1 MSTSQPE
8 GQEDLVPKVAD
19 IRPLQFDASEQRQ
32 SSVDENSTQK
42 GVRKNDAAKHHV
54 ISDESA
60 LRTSTTESP
69 QALQDVVSPESL
81 SDANCMVFDKEVAG
95 SDKDTIENMS
105 LGDFQM
111 REETPEPTASTP
123 LEAYQLQ
130 LMRLEAQGKKP
141 LQMTR
146 QEQPESEIKDLLQQ
160 RYESRWKLL
169 EEQTKTRLVMA
180 RQEQPEPATGSTQPD
195 YYLQLR
201 LLEAQNKRR
210 LEMARQ
216 EQSKLNTQPPH
227 LESQSNQ
234 PSEMASQEQPKP
246 ATSLAQQDYEQQLR
260 LLELQNKKRL
270 QMARQEQSP
279 LNIQSPQTQIK
290 MKGPPE
296 PNVMAVMPSTQ
307 GNGTAGSGNT
317 MATLPPGARY
327 FIPAS
332 GSYPANPMAMDV
344 KIMPNSEA
352 QPITLPM
359 SPNPPDPQVLVLQRQ
374 LRVLQLKNQVLER
387 QLKDAKGINFA
398 TFHCFIGQEG
408 EETYL
413 GKPHWTKSGE
423 KYHLKAYPSV
433 LYPDAYILYKP
444 LAFVIYKYYSPDIST
459 EDREALQQGQMPEP
473 EPTRE
478 VIKLFSDDII
488 KAVELFE
495 KEDEEAQKKLPCL
508 SVKKEMSAPYPWWY
522 HYRDNRDKISNLPEA
537 ERELIHLLTN
547 WIDVNYSELYDRVD
561 DQFKRGVV
569 SAASLPFLVQPGEVL
584 VRRDA
589 EGVEAF
595 LATSWLD
602 KEKKS
607 SEMQVPPEDPDWT
620 LLSVPSSKKS
630 EWSWE
635 VDAWSYVYNGGFYR
649 VMRRLVINLDM
660 ATADTEIPIVD
671 LDVFPLRFAS
681 QELRETLERR
691 GKAFWN
697 SRYGNYVSYDN
708 QNKNEKHA
716 QEESYM
722 IDWRAYTIPPCLPM
736 PGQRTNLKENDLIPE
751 FKVKCR
757 YVHVGLR
764 PSEPD
769 VYLFPRTSIG
779 YHLQRKE
786 WNHLKVDQIQEMPWD
801 EKTFGDIAADVE
813 IKELVQALIPT
824 KLSAADI
831 GKDWMYKKGDTLI
844 TVLHGGPGTGKP
856 FTTESIAELAQG
868 QILQVKCS
876 KPDITAEYLK
886 SMFHDGGRWRALLMF
901 EDAEALLEQ
910 RSLDGVPC
918 NTLASEFLREVELFD
933 GLIILTSKS
942 AGDLD
947 ELLKS
952 RSRLTV
958 HYETLTQPRREQVWR
973 NFLRQLDPLGEG
985 NIDFDGINARMD
997 ELSEQ
1002 VMSEHQICNA
1012 ITTAWQLAQFQGKM
1026 MTIDHLRYV
1035 NSWAGL
1041 REGRTLDWL
1050 STGSGLSQVAK

>member
-1 MSTSQPE
+1 MSMSQPE

-32 SSVDENSTQK
+32 SFMDEKSTQD
-42 GVRKNDAAKHHV
+42 G
-54 ISDESA
+54 
-60 LRTSTTESP
+60 TSTTESP
-69 QALQDVVSPESL
+69 QSLQDVASPELL
-81 SDANCMVFDKEVAG
+81 SDANCMVFDREAAG
-95 SDKDTIENMS
+95 SDKDTTRNMS
-105 LGDFQM
+105 LGGFQM

-130 LMRLEAQGKKP
+130 LMRLEAQGKTP
-141 LQMTR
+141 LQMAR
-146 QEQPESEIKDLLQQ
+146 QEQPESEIKNLLQQ
-160 RYESRWKLL
+160 KYESRWKLL
-169 EEQTKTRLVMA
+169 EEQTKNRLVMA
-180 RQEQPEPATGSTQPD
+180 RQEQPEPATDSTQPD
-195 YYLQLR
+195 YCLQLR

-227 LESQSNQ
+227 IGAQINQ
-234 PSEMASQEQPKP
+234 PSEMARQEQPKP

-270 QMARQEQSP
+270 EMARQEQSP
-279 LNIQSPQTQIK
+279 LNIQPPQTQIK
-290 MKGPPE
+290 MEGPPE

-307 GNGTAGSGNT
+307 GNPAAGSGNM

-327 FIPAS
+327 FIPAT
-332 GSYPANPMAMDV
+332 GSYPASPVAMDV
-344 KIMPNSEA
+344 KIIPNSEA
-352 QPITLPM
+352 QPTTLPM
-359 SPNPPDPQVLVLQRQ
+359 PPNPPDSQVLVLQRQ
-374 LRVLQLKNQVLER
+374 LRVFKLKNQVLKR
-387 QLKDAKGINFA
+387 QLNEAKGINFA
-398 TFHCFIGQEG
+398 IFHCFIGQEG

-413 GKPHWTKSGE
+413 GKPYWIKSGD
-423 KYHLKAYPSV
+423 KFQLKAYPPV

-459 EDREALQQGQMPEP
+459 EDREALQEGHMPEP
-473 EPTRE
+473 EPIRE

-495 KEDEEAQKKLPCL
+495 KEDEDAQKRL

-522 HYRDNRDKISNLPEA
+522 PYRHNRNKISNLPKA
-537 ERELIHLLTN
+537 ERKLIHLLAN

-561 DQFKRGVV
+561 EQFKRGVI
-569 SAASLPFLVQPGEVL
+569 SASSLPFLVQPGEVL
-584 VRRDA
+584 VRKDA

-602 KEKKS
+602 KKKKS

-635 VDAWSYVYNGGFYR
+635 VDAWSYVYSGGFYR
-649 VMRRLVINLDM
+649 VMRRLVINLDV
-660 ATADTEIPIVD
+660 ATTDTEIPIVD

-691 GKAFWN
+691 GKTFWN

-716 QEESYM
+716 EESYM
-722 IDWRAYTIPPCLPM
+722 IDWRAYAIPPCLPM
-736 PGQRTNLKENDLIPE
+736 PGQRANPKENDLIPE

-769 VYLFPRTSIG
+769 VYLFPRTAIG

-786 WNHLKVDQIQEMPWD
+786 WNHLTVDQIQGMPWD
-801 EKTFGDIAADVE
+801 EKTFGNIAADVD

-824 KLSAADI
+824 RLSAADI
-831 GKDWMYKKGDTLI
+831 GTDWMYKKGDTLI

-856 FTTESIAELAQG
+856 FTTESIAELAQK
-868 QILQVKCS
+868 QLLQVKCS

-886 SMFHDGGRWRALLMF
+886 SMFHVGGLCRPLLMF
-901 EDAEALLEQ
+901 EDAEVLLKQ
-910 RSLDGVPC
+910 RSLGGVPC
-918 NTLASEFLREVELFD
+918 NTLASDFLREVELFD

-958 HYETLTQPRREQVWR
+958 HYEALTQPRRAQVWR

-997 ELSEQ
+997 ELSEH

-1012 ITTAWQLAQFQGKM
+1012 ITTAWQLAQFQGKI
-1026 MTIDHLRYV
+1026 MTIGHLRYV

>member
-1 MSTSQPE
+1 MSQPE

-19 IRPLQFDASEQRQ
+19 IRPLPFDALEQRQ
-32 SSVDENSTQK
+32 SSMDESSTQD
-42 GVRKNDAAKHHV
+42 GVIKNDAAKHH
-54 ISDESA
+54 IILDESA
-60 LRTSTTESP
+60 LRSSTTDNP
-69 QALQDVVSPESL
+69 QALQDVASPESL
-81 SDANCMVFDKEVAG
+81 S
-95 SDKDTIENMS
+95 
-105 LGDFQM
+105 
-111 REETPEPTASTP
+111 EETSEPAASTP

-130 LMRLEAQGKKP
+130 LMRLEAQGKTPMKMAR
-141 LQMTR
+141 L
-146 QEQPESEIKDLLQQ
+146 EQPDPEINNLLQQ
-160 RYESRWKLL
+160 KYKSRWKLL
-169 EEQTKTRLVMA
+169 QEQTKTRLVMA
-180 RQEQPEPATGSTQPD
+180 CQEQPEPATGSTQPD
-195 YYLQLR
+195 YDLQLR

-227 LESQSNQ
+227 LGSQSKQ
-234 PSEMASQEQPKP
+234 SSEMTGQEQPKP

-270 QMARQEQSP
+270 QMARQQQSP
-279 LNIQSPQTQIK
+279 LDIQPAQTQIK

-296 PNVMAVMPSTQ
+296 PNVMAVMPPTQ
-307 GNGTAGSGNT
+307 GNSTAGSGSM

-332 GSYPANPMAMDV
+332 GSYPANSVAMDV
-344 KIMPNSEA
+344 RITPNSEA
-352 QPITLPM
+352 QPV
-359 SPNPPDPQVLVLQRQ
+359 SKPNPEDQAMSIVVLQRQ
-374 LRVLQLKNQVLER
+374 LRVLKLKNQVLEQ

-398 TFHCFIGQEG
+398 VFHCFIGQEG

-423 KYHLKAYPSV
+423 KYHLKAYPPV

-459 EDREALQQGQMPEP
+459 EDIEALQQGQMPEP

-478 VIKLFSDDII
+478 VIKLFSGKMIE
-488 KAVELFE
+488 AVMLFE
-495 KEDEEAQKKLPCL
+495 KEDGESQKKLRCL
-508 SVKKEMSAPYPWWY
+508 SVKKEMSAPYAWWY
-522 HYRDNRDKISNLPEA
+522 HYRDNRNKISNLPEA
-537 ERELIHLLTN
+537 ERELMHLLTN

-569 SAASLPFLVQPGEVL
+569 SAASLPLLVQPGEVL

-602 KEKKS
+602 KEKRN

-635 VDAWSYVYNGGFYR
+635 VDAWSYVYSGGFYR
-649 VMRRLVINLDM
+649 VMRRLVINLDV
-660 ATADTEIPIVD
+660 ATAETEIPIVD

-691 GKAFWN
+691 GKTFWN
-697 SRYGNYVSYDN
+697 SRFGNYISYDN

-722 IDWRAYTIPPCLPM
+722 LDWRGYTIPPCLPM
-736 PGQRTNLKENDLIPE
+736 PGQRPRPKENDLIPE

-769 VYLFPRTSIG
+769 VYLFPRTAIG

-801 EKTFGDIAADVE
+801 EKTFGNIAADVE
-813 IKELVQALIPT
+813 IKEVVQALIPT
-824 KLSAADI
+824 KLSAAEI
-831 GKDWMYKKGDTLI
+831 GKDWMYKKSDTFI
-844 TVLHGGPGTGKP
+844 TVLHGGPGAGKP

-868 QILQVKCS
+868 QIMQVKCS

-886 SMFHDGGRWRALLMF
+886 STFHDGGRWHALLMF

-918 NTLASEFLREVELFD
+918 DTLASDFLREVERFD
-933 GLIILTSKS
+933 RLVILTSKS

-958 HYETLTQPRREQVWR
+958 HYEALTQPRRAQVWR
-973 NFLRQLDPLGEG
+973 NFLSQLDPLGEKK
-985 NIDFDGINARMD
+985 IDFDGINAHMD

-1002 VMSEHQICNA
+1002 VMGEHQICNA
-1012 ITTAWQLAQFQGKM
+1012 IITAWQLAQFQGKM

-1035 NSWAGL
+1035 NSWAKL
-1041 REGRTLDWL
+1041 LEGRTLDWL
-1050 STGSGLSQVAK
+1050 STGSGLSPVAK

>member
-1 MSTSQPE
+1 MSQPE

-19 IRPLQFDASEQRQ
+19 IRPLPFNASEQRQ
-32 SSVDENSTQK
+32 SSLDESSTQD
-42 GVRKNDAAKHHV
+42 GVRKNDASKHHV

-60 LRTSTTESP
+60 LRSSTTESP
-69 QALQDVVSPESL
+69 QALQDVASPESL
-81 SDANCMVFDKEVAG
+81 S
-95 SDKDTIENMS
+95 
-105 LGDFQM
+105 
-111 REETPEPTASTP
+111 EETPEPAASTP

-130 LMRLEAQGKKP
+130 LMRLEAQGKTP
-141 LQMTR
+141 LKMAHL
-146 QEQPESEIKDLLQQ
+146 EQPDPEINNLLQQ
-160 RYESRWKLL
+160 KYESRWKLL

-180 RQEQPEPATGSTQPD
+180 CQEQPEPAASSTQPD
-195 YYLQLR
+195 YDLQLR

-227 LESQSNQ
+227 LESESKQF
-234 PSEMASQEQPKP
+234 SEMTGQGQPKP

-270 QMARQEQSP
+270 QMARQQQSP
-279 LNIQSPQTQIK
+279 LDIQPPQTQIK

-307 GNGTAGSGNT
+307 ENATAGSGNM

-332 GSYPANPMAMDV
+332 GSYPANPVAVDV
-344 KIMPNSEA
+344 KKTPNSEA
-352 QPITLPM
+352 QPTTLPM
-359 SPNPPDPQVLVLQRQ
+359 PPSPPDPQVLVLQRQ
-374 LRVLQLKNQVLER
+374 LRALEIKNQVLQR
-387 QLKDAKGINFA
+387 QLKHAKGINFT

-413 GKPHWTKSGE
+413 GKPYWTKSGE
-423 KYHLKAYPSV
+423 KYQLKAYPPV

-444 LAFVIYKYYSPDIST
+444 LAFVIYKHYSSELST
-459 EDREALQQGQMPEP
+459 EDREALQQGQTLDL

-478 VIKLFSDDII
+478 VIKLFSDDMI

-495 KEDEEAQKKLPCL
+495 KEDEEAHKKLLSL
-508 SVKKEMSAPYPWWY
+508 SVEKEMSAPYPWWY
-522 HYRDNRDKISNLPEA
+522 HYRDNRNKISNLPKPEA
-537 ERELIHLLTN
+537 ELIHLLTD
-547 WIDVNYSELYDRVD
+547 WIDVNYSWRYDRVD
-561 DQFKRGVV
+561 DQLKRGVV

-595 LATSWLD
+595 CATSWLD
-602 KEKKS
+602 KEKRN

-620 LLSVPSSKKS
+620 LLSVPSAKKS

-635 VDAWSYVYNGGFYR
+635 VDAWSYVYSGGFYR
-649 VMRRLVINLDM
+649 VMRKLVINLDV
-660 ATADTEIPIVD
+660 ATAETEIPIVD

-691 GKAFWN
+691 GKTFWN
-697 SRYGNYVSYDN
+697 SRYGNYISYDH

-716 QEESYM
+716 PEESYM
-722 IDWRAYTIPPCLPM
+722 IDWRAYAFKPALSM
-736 PGQRTNLKENDLIPE
+736 PGQRATPKENDLIPE
-751 FKVKCR
+751 FKVKSR
-757 YVHVGLR
+757 YMQIDLR

-769 VYLFPRTSIG
+769 VYLFPRTAIG

-786 WNHLKVDQIQEMPWD
+786 WNHLNVDQIQEMPWN
-801 EKTFGDIAADVE
+801 EKAFGNIAADVE
-813 IKELVQALIPT
+813 MKELFQALIAT
-824 KLSAADI
+824 KISAADI
-831 GKDWMYKKGDTLI
+831 AKDWMRKKDDIFI
-844 TVLHGGPGTGKP
+844 TVLHGGPGAGKP

-868 QILQVKCS
+868 QIMQVKCS

-886 SMFHDGGRWRALLMF
+886 STFHDGGRRRALLMF

-910 RSLDGVPC
+910 RSLDGVPST
-918 NTLASEFLREVELFD
+918 TLVSDFLSEVERFD

-958 HYETLTQPRREQVWR
+958 HYKTLTQPRRAQIWR
-973 NFLRQLDPLGEG
+973 NFLSQLDPLGEK
-985 NIDFDGINARMD
+985 NIDFDGINTHMG
-997 ELSEQ
+997 ELSEK

-1035 NSWAGL
+1035 NSWADL
-1041 REGRTLDWL
+1041 REGMTLGWL
-1050 STGSGLSQVAK
+1050 WNGSHELPNNKR

>member
-1 MSTSQPE
+1 
-8 GQEDLVPKVAD
+8 
-19 IRPLQFDASEQRQ
+19 
-32 SSVDENSTQK
+32 
-42 GVRKNDAAKHHV
+42 
-54 ISDESA
+54 
-60 LRTSTTESP
+60 
-69 QALQDVVSPESL
+69 
-81 SDANCMVFDKEVAG
+81 
-95 SDKDTIENMS
+95 
-105 LGDFQM
+105 
-111 REETPEPTASTP
+111 
-123 LEAYQLQ
+123 
-130 LMRLEAQGKKP
+130 
-141 LQMTR
+141 
-146 QEQPESEIKDLLQQ
+146 
-160 RYESRWKLL
+160 
-169 EEQTKTRLVMA
+169 
-180 RQEQPEPATGSTQPD
+180 
-195 YYLQLR
+195 
-201 LLEAQNKRR
+201 
-210 LEMARQ
+210 
-216 EQSKLNTQPPH
+216 
-227 LESQSNQ
+227 
-234 PSEMASQEQPKP
+234 
-246 ATSLAQQDYEQQLR
+246 
-260 LLELQNKKRL
+260 
-270 QMARQEQSP
+270 
-279 LNIQSPQTQIK
+279 
-290 MKGPPE
+290 
-296 PNVMAVMPSTQ
+296 MP
-307 GNGTAGSGNT
+307 
-317 MATLPPGARY
+317 
-327 FIPAS
+327 
-332 GSYPANPMAMDV
+332 
-344 KIMPNSEA
+344 
-352 QPITLPM
+352 
-359 SPNPPDPQVLVLQRQ
+359 PNPPDPQVLVLQRQ
-374 LRVLQLKNQVLER
+374 LRALQIKNHVLQR

-398 TFHCFIGQEG
+398 IFHCFIGQEG

-413 GKPHWTKSGE
+413 GKPYWTKSGG
-423 KYHLKAYPSV
+423 KFQLKAYPPV

-444 LAFVIYKYYSPDIST
+444 LAFVIYKHYSSELST
-459 EDREALQQGQMPEP
+459 EYREALQQGQMLDL

-495 KEDEEAQKKLPCL
+495 KEDEEAHKKFPSL
-508 SVKKEMSAPYPWWY
+508 SVEKEMSAPYPWWY
-522 HYRDNRDKISNLPEA
+522 HYRDNRNKISNLPKPEA
-537 ERELIHLLTN
+537 ELIHLLTD
-547 WIDVNYSELYDRVD
+547 WIDVNYSWRYGRSD

-569 SAASLPFLVQPGEVL
+569 SAKSLPFLVQPGEVL

-595 LATSWLD
+595 LATTWSD
-602 KEKKS
+602 KEKRN

-620 LLSVPSSKKS
+620 LLSVRSSKKS

-635 VDAWSYVYNGGFYR
+635 VDAWSYMYNGGFYR
-649 VMRRLVINLDM
+649 VMRRLVINLDV

-691 GKAFWN
+691 GKTFWN

-716 QEESYM
+716 QEEYYM
-722 IDWRAYTIPPCLPM
+722 IDWRGYTIPPCLPM
-736 PGQRTNLKENDLIPE
+736 PGQRAKPKENDLIPE

-769 VYLFPRTSIG
+769 VYLFPRTAIG

-801 EKTFGDIAADVE
+801 EKTFGNIAADVE

-831 GKDWMYKKGDTLI
+831 GTDWMYKKGDTLI

-856 FTTESIAELAQG
+856 FTTDSIAELAQK
-868 QILQVKCS
+868 QLLQVKCS
-876 KPDITAEYLK
+876 QPDITAEYLK
-886 SMFHDGGRWRALLMF
+886 SMFHVGGHWRPLLMF
-901 EDAEALLEQ
+901 EDAEALLKQ

-918 NTLASEFLREVELFD
+918 NTLASDFLREVELFD

-958 HYETLTQPRREQVWR
+958 HYETLTQPRRAQVWR

-997 ELSEQ
+997 ELSEK

-1012 ITTAWQLAQFQGKM
+1012 IITAWQLAQFQGKM

-1035 NSWAGL
+1035 NSWADL

>member
-1 MSTSQPE
+1 MSMSQPE
-8 GQEDLVPKVAD
+8 EQEALVPKVAD
-19 IRPLQFDASEQRQ
+19 IRPILFDASEQRQ
-32 SSVDENSTQK
+32 SSMDESSTQD
-42 GVRKNDAAKHHV
+42 GMSKNDAAKHHV

-60 LRTSTTESP
+60 
-69 QALQDVVSPESL
+69 QALQDVTSLESL
-81 SDANCMVFDKEVAG
+81 SDANCLVVDKEAAG

-111 REETPEPTASTP
+111 REETPEPAASTP
-123 LEAYQLQ
+123 LEGYQLQ
-130 LMRLEAQGKKP
+130 LMRLEAQGKTP
-141 LQMTR
+141 LKVAR
-146 QEQPESEIKDLLQQ
+146 QEQPEPDINLLQQ
-160 RYESRWKLL
+160 KYESRWKLL
-169 EEQTKTRLVMA
+169 EEQNKTRLVMA
-180 RQEQPEPATGSTQPD
+180 RQEQPEAASSSTQPD
-195 YYLQLR
+195 YDLQLR

-216 EQSKLNTQPPH
+216 EQSKLNTQSPH
-227 LESQSNQ
+227 LEAQSNQ
-234 PSEMASQEQPKP
+234 LSEMTRQEQPKL

-270 QMARQEQSP
+270 QMARQQQSP
-279 LNIQSPQTQIK
+279 LKVQPPQTEIK

-307 GNGTAGSGNT
+307 GNATTGSGNM

-332 GSYPANPMAMDV
+332 SSDPANPVVVDMKM
-344 KIMPNSEA
+344 IPNSEA
-352 QPITLPM
+352 QPTTLPM
-359 SPNPPDPQVLVLQRQ
+359 PPNPPDSQVLVLQRQ
-374 LRVLQLKNQVLER
+374 LRVLQLKNQVLTR

-398 TFHCFIGQEG
+398 IFHCFTGQEG

-423 KYHLKAYPSV
+423 KYHLKSYPPV

-459 EDREALQQGQMPEP
+459 EDREALEQGQVPEP

-495 KEDEEAQKKLPCL
+495 KEDEEAYKKLPCL
-508 SVKKEMSAPYPWWY
+508 SVGKEMSAPYPWWY
-522 HYRDNRDKISNLPEA
+522 HYRHNRNKISNLPKT

-561 DQFKRGVV
+561 EQLKRGVV
-569 SAASLPFLVQPGEVL
+569 SATSLPFLAQPGEVL

-602 KEKKS
+602 KEKKN
-607 SEMQVPPEDPDWT
+607 SEIQVPPEDPDWT

-630 EWSWE
+630 EWNWE
-635 VDAWSYVYNGGFYR
+635 VDAWSYVYSGGFYR
-649 VMRRLVINLDM
+649 VMRKLVINLDV
-660 ATADTEIPIVD
+660 ATADTEIPIVG

-691 GKAFWN
+691 GKTFWN
-697 SRYGNYVSYDN
+697 SRYGNYLSYDN

-716 QEESYM
+716 QEECYM
-722 IDWRAYTIPPCLPM
+722 LDWRGYTIPPCLPM
-736 PGQRTNLKENDLIPE
+736 WGQRATLETNDLIPD

-769 VYLFPRTSIG
+769 VYLFPRTAIG

-801 EKTFGDIAADVE
+801 EKIFGNIAADVE
-813 IKELVQALIPT
+813 IKELVQAFIPT
-824 KLSAADI
+824 MLSAEEM
-831 GKDWMYKKGDTLI
+831 GTDWMYKKGDTLI

-856 FTTESIAELAQG
+856 FTTESIAQLSQG
-868 QILQVKCS
+868 QILRVKCS

-886 SMFHDGGRWRALLMF
+886 SRFHDGGRWRAFLMF

-910 RSLDGVPC
+910 RSLNGVPC
-918 NTLASEFLREVELFD
+918 DTLASDFLREVELFD
-933 GLIILTSKS
+933 GPLIILTSKS

-952 RSRLTV
+952 RSRVTV
-958 HYETLTQPRREQVWR
+958 HYEALTQPRRAQVWR
-973 NFLRQLDPLGEG
+973 NFLSQLDPLGEKK
-985 NIDFDGINARMD
+985 IDFDGINTHMG
-997 ELSEQ
+997 ELSEK
-1002 VMSEHQICNA
+1002 VMGEHHICNV

-1035 NSWAGL
+1035 NSWAKL
-1041 REGRTLDWL
+1041 SEGRTLGWL
-1050 STGSGLSQVAK
+1050 SFGSGLNLPNNKR